1 MKRFS
6 LWIAAA
12 LAVFIMTGPAAA
24 FGRQAFKVPFKFKAA
39 GKGLPAGEYLVK
51 SGGEGLLILTHA
63 ASGKEITVPY
73 TGRPS
78 APAEHDAAGPRLVFD
93 EVGDFVPSYTEYVT
107 VYVLSEVWLS
117 DKDGYTV
124 HVTKGAHK
132 TRTVTPKAP
141 AVP

>member
-1 MKRFS
+1 MKRFN
-6 LWIAAA
+6 LWIAAV
-12 LAVFIMTGPAAA
+12 LAVFVMTDPASA
-24 FGRQAFKVPFKFKAA
+24 FGQPAFKVPFKFKAA
-39 GKGLPAGEYLVK
+39 GRSLSAGEYLVNR
-51 SGGEGLLILTHA
+51 SGEGLLILTRA
-63 ASGKEITVPY
+63 ASGKEITVPF
-73 TGRPS
+73 TGRP
-78 APAEHDAAGPRLVFD
+78 PAGQKAEGPRLVFD

-132 TRTVTPKAP
+132 TRTVASKAP